1 MKNNKLPGKP
11 GGVELQLRA
20 EPGSGELQLRAKP
33 GSGELQLR
41 AKEGIG
47 GAGAPPPQVTKEDYS
62 NLFTTHLG
70 FAEEWNIGGNLPH
83 RNSKHLIQSITF
95 RMADSMP
102 QNVLKDIEEE
112 LKTLP
117 DTKREI
123 GRRKKF
129 DKWLDKG
136 LGCCALGKHEMA
148 QVVWDA
154 LQHHNG
160 DRYNLIA
167 WSIMPNHV
175 HVLIETEHNLAKI
188 IQSWK
193 SYTGRWAMTNNE
205 KYSLGIE
212 PGSKQFWRSEY
223 WDRFIRDE
231 AHFNHVVRYILDNPG
246 KAKLSKDSVAY
257 KFTGSVLPGGE

>member
-1 MKNNKLPGKP
+1 MG
-11 GGVELQLRA
+11 R
-20 EPGSGELQLRAKP
+20 
-33 GSGELQLR
+33 
-41 AKEGIG
+41 
-47 GAGAPPPQVTKEDYS
+47 
-62 NLFTTHLG
+62 
-70 FAEEWNIGGNLPH
+70 NLPH

-102 QNVLKDIEEE
+102 QNVFRNIEEE

-117 DTKREI
+117 VTKREAEM
-123 GRRKKF
+123 RKEL

-136 LGCCALGKHEMA
+136 LGCCALAKPEMA

-175 HVLIETEHNLAKI
+175 HVLIETAQELSKI
-188 IQSWK
+188 IQTWK
-193 SYTGRWAMTNNE
+193 SYTGRWAMANNE
-205 KYSLGIE
+205 KYCLGIE
-212 PGSKQFWRSEY
+212 PGAKSFWRTEY

-231 AHFNHVVRYILDNPG
+231 AHFNNVVKYILENPS
-246 KAKLSKDSVAY
+246 KANLIKDSAAY
-257 KFTGSVLPGGE
+257 KFTGSVVFNK

>member
-1 MKNNKLPGKP
+1 MKSNKSPGS
-11 GGVELQLRA
+11 VELQLLA
-20 EPGSGELQLRAKP
+20 EQKSKSWSSSVPGS
-33 GSGELQLR
+33 S
-41 AKEGIG
+41 
-47 GAGAPPPQVTKEDYS
+47 
-62 NLFTTHLG
+62 FTTSFGHP
-70 FAEEWNIGGNLPH
+70 EEWHIGRNLPH

-102 QNVLKDIEEE
+102 QNVLRNIEEE

-117 DTKREI
+117 VTKLEAE
-123 GRRKKF
+123 RRKEL

-136 LGCCALGKHEMA
+136 LGCCALAKPEMA

-175 HVLIETEHNLAKI
+175 HVLIETAQELSKI
-188 IQSWK
+188 IQTWK
-193 SYTGRWAMTNNE
+193 SYTGRWAMANNE
-205 KYSLGIE
+205 KYCLGIE
-212 PGSKQFWRSEY
+212 PGAKSFWRTEY

-231 AHFNHVVRYILDNPG
+231 AHFNNVVKYILENPS
-246 KAKLSKDSVAY
+246 KANLIKDSTAY
-257 KFTGSVLPGGE
+257 KFTGSVVFNK